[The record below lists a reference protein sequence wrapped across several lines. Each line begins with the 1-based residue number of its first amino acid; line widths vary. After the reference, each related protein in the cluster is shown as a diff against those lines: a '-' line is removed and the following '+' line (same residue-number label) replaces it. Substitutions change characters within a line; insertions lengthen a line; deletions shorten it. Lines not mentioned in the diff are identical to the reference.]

1 MSIKFSIIVPN
12 YNGRN
17 FLKRCLDSILSQS
30 YKNFELIVIDGHSND
45 GSVEL
50 LKTYGNK
57 IKWISEKDKGQADA
71 INKGIKRCSGDW
83 ITWQN
88 ADDFYSSNNSLLTFE
103 KVINENQQKKLF
115 VANIYL
121 VNVEEKILRDVK
133 YIKPYYLSLLYEGMT
148 LTNQAC
154 FWSKELNNELGYLK
168 NIRLNF
174 DYEWF
179 MRILKANPDTGHHI
193 NKTLGCFRLHKS
205 QKTQNQNY
213 LDQEQLDF
221 IKTEYGYNKN
231 FSFIIRPF
239 LLVRKFFYFS
249 LQGNF
254 YYLLRGFFKFFF
266 GKKNKEYMEN

>member
-1 MSIKFSIIVPN
+1 VSIKFSIIVPN
-12 YNGRN
+12 YNGKN

-30 YKNFELIVIDGHSND
+30 YKNYEIIVIDGYSHD

-57 IKWISEKDKGQADA
+57 IQWVSEKDKGQADA

-88 ADDFYSSNNSLLTFE
+88 SDDFYSDNNSLLTFE
-103 KVINENQQKKLF
+103 KVINKNQQKKLF
-115 VANIYL
+115 VANINL
-121 VNVEEKILRDVK
+121 VNFEEKILRDVK
-133 YIKPYYLSLLYEGMT
+133 YLKPYYFSLLYEGMT

-154 FWSKELNNELGYLK
+154 FWDKELNNELGYLK
-168 NIRLNF
+168 DIRLNF

-179 MRILKANPDTGHHI
+179 MRILKNYPDTGYHL
-193 NKTLGCFRLHKS
+193 NKTLACFRLHKS
-205 QKTQNQNY
+205 QKTQNQTY
-213 LDQEQLDF
+213 LDQKQLNL
-221 IKTEYGYNKN
+221 IKTEYGYNKKL
-231 FSFIIRPF
+231 SVIIRPM
-239 LLVRKFFYFS
+239 LLIRKFFYYL

>member
-12 YNGRN
+12 FNGKN

-30 YKNFELIVIDGHSND
+30 YKNYELIVIDGNSDD

-57 IKWISEKDKGQADA
+57 IQWVSEKDKGQADA
-71 INKGIKRCSGDW
+71 INKGIKKSSGDW

-88 ADDFYSSNNSLLTFE
+88 SDDFYSNNNSLLTFE
-103 KVINENQQKKLF
+103 KVINKNKKKKLF
-115 VANIYL
+115 IANINL
-121 VNVEEKILRDVK
+121 VNFEEKILRDVK
-133 YIKPYYLSLLYEGMT
+133 YLKPYYFSLLYEGMT

-154 FWSKELNNELGYLK
+154 FWSKELNNELGYFK
-168 NIRLNF
+168 DIRLNF

-179 MRILKANPDTGHHI
+179 LRILKSYPDTGYQI
-193 NKTLGCFRLHKS
+193 NKTLACFRLHKN
-205 QKTQNQNY
+205 QKTQNQNH
-213 LDQEQLDF
+213 LDQEQLTF

-231 FSFIIRPF
+231 LSVIIRS
-239 LLVRKFFYFS
+239 LLLIRKFFYYL

-266 GKKNKEYMEN
+266 GKKNKEYIEN

>member
-12 YNGRN
+12 FNGKN

-30 YKNFELIVIDGHSND
+30 YKNYELIVIDGNSDD

-57 IKWISEKDKGQADA
+57 IQWVSEKDKGQADA
-71 INKGIKRCSGDW
+71 INKGIKKSSGDW

-88 ADDFYSSNNSLLTFE
+88 SDDFYSNNNSLLTFE
-103 KVINENQQKKLF
+103 KVINKNKKKKLF
-115 VANIYL
+115 IANINL
-121 VNVEEKILRDVK
+121 VNFEEKILRDVK
-133 YIKPYYLSLLYEGMT
+133 YLKPCYFSLLYEGMT

-154 FWSKELNNELGYLK
+154 FWSKELNNELGYFK
-168 NIRLNF
+168 DIRLNF

-179 MRILKANPDTGHHI
+179 LRILKSYPDTGHQI
-193 NKTLGCFRLHKS
+193 NKTLACFRLHKN
-205 QKTQNQNY
+205 QKTQNQNH
-213 LDQEQLDF
+213 LDQEQLTF

-231 FSFIIRPF
+231 LSVIIRS
-239 LLVRKFFYFS
+239 LLLIRKFFYYL

-266 GKKNKEYMEN
+266 GKKNKEYIEN

>member
-12 YNGRN
+12 YNGKN

-30 YKNFELIVIDGHSND
+30 YKNYEIIVIDGYSHD

-57 IKWISEKDKGQADA
+57 IQWVSEKDKGQADA

-88 ADDFYSSNNSLLTFE
+88 SDDFYSDNNSLLTFE
-103 KVINENQQKKLF
+103 KVINKNQQKKLF
-115 VANIYL
+115 VANINL
-121 VNVEEKILRDVK
+121 VNFEEKILRDVK
-133 YIKPYYLSLLYEGMT
+133 YLKPYYFSLLYEGMT

-154 FWSKELNNELGYLK
+154 FWDKELNNELGYLK
-168 NIRLNF
+168 DIRLNF

-179 MRILKANPDTGHHI
+179 MRILKNYPDTGYHL
-193 NKTLGCFRLHKS
+193 NKTLACFRLHKS
-205 QKTQNQNY
+205 QKTQNQTY
-213 LDQEQLDF
+213 LDQKQLNL
-221 IKTEYGYNKN
+221 IKTEYGYNKKL
-231 FSFIIRPF
+231 SVIIRPM
-239 LLVRKFFYFS
+239 LLIRKFFYYL

>member
-1 MSIKFSIIVPN
+1 VSIKFSIIVPN
-12 YNGRN
+12 YNGKN

-30 YKNFELIVIDGHSND
+30 YKNYEIIVIDGYSND

-57 IKWISEKDKGQADA
+57 IQWVSEKDKGQADA

-88 ADDFYSSNNSLLTFE
+88 SDDFYSNNNSLLTFE
-103 KVINENQQKKLF
+103 KVINKNQQKKLF
-115 VANIYL
+115 VANINL
-121 VNVEEKILRDVK
+121 VNFEEKILRDVK
-133 YIKPYYLSLLYEGMT
+133 YLKPYYFSLLYEGMT

-154 FWSKELNNELGYLK
+154 FWDKELNNELGYLK
-168 NIRLNF
+168 DIRLNF

-179 MRILKANPDTGHHI
+179 MRILKNYPDTGYHL
-193 NKTLGCFRLHKS
+193 NKTLACFRLHKS
-205 QKTQNQNY
+205 QKTQNQTY
-213 LDQEQLDF
+213 LDQKQLNL
-221 IKTEYGYNKN
+221 IKIEYGYNKKL
-231 FSFIIRPF
+231 SVIIKP
-239 LLVRKFFYFS
+239 LLLIRKFFYYL

>member
-12 YNGRN
+12 FNGKN

-30 YKNFELIVIDGHSND
+30 YKNYELIVIDGNSDD

-57 IKWISEKDKGQADA
+57 IQWVSEKDKGQADA
-71 INKGIKRCSGDW
+71 INKGIKKSSGDW

-88 ADDFYSSNNSLLTFE
+88 SDDFYSNNNSLLTFE
-103 KVINENQQKKLF
+103 KVINKNKKKKLF
-115 VANIYL
+115 IANINL
-121 VNVEEKILRDVK
+121 VNFEEKILRDVK
-133 YIKPYYLSLLYEGMT
+133 YLKPCYFSLLYEGMT

-154 FWSKELNNELGYLK
+154 FWSKELNNELGYFK
-168 NIRLNF
+168 DIRLNF

-179 MRILKANPDTGHHI
+179 LRILKSYPDTGYQI
-193 NKTLGCFRLHKS
+193 NKTLACFRLHKN
-205 QKTQNQNY
+205 QKTQNQNH
-213 LDQEQLDF
+213 LDQEQLTF

-231 FSFIIRPF
+231 LSVIIRS
-239 LLVRKFFYFS
+239 LLLIRKFFYYL

-254 YYLLRGFFKFFF
+254 YYLLRGFFKFFLERRI
-266 GKKNKEYMEN
+266 KNT